1 MSKEKKQ
8 MLLKWNYINDE
19 KDVIMLLDKDTFELI
34 KNTLE
39 EYQRMRIREESDY
52 YNYNYTRENRR

>member
-39 EYQRMRIREESDY
+39 EYQRLRIREESDY
-52 YNYNYTRENRR
+52 YNYSYTRENRR

>member
-39 EYQRMRIREESDY
+39 EYQRLKIREESDY
-52 YNYNYTRENRR
+52 YNYSYTRENRR

>member
-52 YNYNYTRENRR
+52 YNYSYTRENRR